1 MHSSQDASG
10 IVGDR
15 AKVAELEEQRKAA
28 AQVTPPPRASWLFS
42 PPLRFHTNGA
52 VQAEAQAKQAAAT
65 SAAEKK
71 AAEKAEA
78 KANFVKKAKKTGP
91 RTPPKGDLDMSD
103 EALEEAYQKVSDDAD
118 DTDWAWYTLTGDGK
132 KMRLMETGDDGLVR
146 SSIRHHAVAQL
157 RSALI
162 CADV

>member
-1 MHSSQDASG
+1 MR
-10 IVGDR
+10 V
-15 AKVAELEEQRKAA
+15 
-28 AQVTPPPRASWLFS
+28 
-42 PPLRFHTNGA
+42 HTNGA

-71 AAEKAEA
+71 VADKAAA
-78 KANFVKKAKKTGP
+78 KANLVAKAKKTGP
-91 RTPPKGDLDMSD
+91 RAPSKGDLDMSH
-103 EALEEAYQKVSDDAD
+103 ESLEEAYQKVSDDAD

-157 RSALI
+157 PSA
-162 CADV
+162 